1 MAATSAHRLFRILRA
16 LLLAGVFSGNLTMAH
31 AQTSSADT
39 SGADPLRVY
48 AAGSLREAF
57 TEIARVYES
66 RTGLKTQLTFGA
78 SGLLRERIEKG
89 EPAQVFAS
97 ADTQHPQRLH
107 AAAGSLWAE
116 PTLFV
121 RNQLCA
127 LAVPGL
133 KADPERLLD
142 LMLDP
147 AVKLGTSTPK
157 ADPSGD
163 YAWALF
169 RKADALRPGAYAA
182 LDARALK
189 LTGSPEAPQPPAGR
203 STYEWLITEGCADL
217 FLTYC
222 TNAVAVRKEVPR
234 MNVVQMPAALQ
245 VSAAYGL
252 TARSGDAAAAQFA
265 AYLLTP
271 EAQEVF
277 RRFGFGAP

>member
-1 MAATSAHRLFRILRA
+1 MTIKSTHGVLHMLQA
-16 LLLAGVFSGNLTMAH
+16 LLLVGVLPGGLNMAH
-31 AQTSSADT
+31 AQPSAAPAE
-39 SGADPLRVY
+39 GAPLRVY
-48 AAGSLREAF
+48 AAGSLREAL
-57 TEIARVYES
+57 TEAARAYEA
-66 RTGLKTQLTFGA
+66 RTGVKTQLTFGA

-107 AAAGSLWAE
+107 AMAASAWAQ

-127 LAVPGL
+127 LAVPQL
-133 KADPERLLD
+133 NADPAKLLG

-163 YAWALF
+163 YAWEVF
-169 RKADALRPGAYAA
+169 RKAEALKSGAYAA
-182 LDARALK
+182 LDAKALK
-189 LTGSPEAPQPPAGR
+189 LTGSPEAAQPPTGR
-203 STYEWLITEGCADL
+203 GAYEWLITEGRADL

-234 MNVVQMPAALQ
+234 MSVVQMPPALQ

-252 TARSGDAAAAQFA
+252 TARSGDGAAAQFS

-271 EAQEVF
+271 EAQDVF

>member
-1 MAATSAHRLFRILRA
+1 
-16 LLLAGVFSGNLTMAH
+16 MAH
-31 AQTSSADT
+31 AQPSASPAT
-39 SGADPLRVY
+39 TAVPLRVY
-48 AAGSLREAF
+48 AAGSLREAL
-57 TEIARVYES
+57 TEVARAYEA
-66 RTGLKTQLTFGA
+66 RTGVNTQLTFGA

-97 ADTQHPQRLH
+97 ADTQHPQRLY
-107 AAAGSLWAE
+107 AMAGNAWAQ

-127 LAVPGL
+127 LAVPQL
-133 KADPERLLD
+133 NADSGKLLD

-163 YAWALF
+163 YAWEVF
-169 RKADALRPGAYAA
+169 RKAEALRPGAYAA
-182 LDARALK
+182 LDAKALK

-203 STYEWLITEGCADL
+203 GAYEWLISEGRADL

-222 TNAVAVRKEVPR
+222 TNAVAVRKDVPR
-234 MNVVQMPAALQ
+234 VDIVQMPAALQ

-252 TARSGDAAAAQFA
+252 TARSGDATAGQFA
-265 AYLLTP
+265 AYLLMP

>member
-1 MAATSAHRLFRILRA
+1 M
-16 LLLAGVFSGNLTMAH
+16 VH
-31 AQTSSADT
+31 AQSSAPVVVD
-39 SGADPLRVY
+39 AAPLRVY
-48 AAGSLREAF
+48 AAGSLREALA
-57 TEIARVYES
+57 EVARVYES

-107 AAAGSLWAE
+107 AMAGGQWA
-116 PTLFV
+116 PPMLFV

-127 LAVPGL
+127 LAVPQLNAEPG
-133 KADPERLLD
+133 KLLD

-163 YAWALF
+163 YAWEVF
-169 RKADALRPGAYAA
+169 RKAEALKPGAYAA
-182 LDARALK
+182 LDAKALK

-203 STYEWLITEGCADL
+203 STYEWLITEGRADL
-217 FLTYC
+217 FLTYY

-252 TARSGDAAAAQFA
+252 TARSGDAAAGRFA
-265 AYLLTP
+265 DFLLSAT
-271 EAQEVF
+271 AQEVF
-277 RRFGFGAP
+277 SRFGFGAP

>member
-1 MAATSAHRLFRILRA
+1 
-16 LLLAGVFSGNLTMAH
+16 MAH
-31 AQTSSADT
+31 AQPSPANPGSAE
-39 SGADPLRVY
+39 PLRVY
-48 AAGSLREAF
+48 AAGSLREAL

-66 RTGLKTQLTFGA
+66 RTGLKTQMTFGA

-89 EPAQVFAS
+89 EPAQLFAS

-107 AAAGSLWAE
+107 ELSAGGNRWLP

-127 LAVPGL
+127 LAVPAL
-133 KADPERLLD
+133 KAEPDRLLD

-182 LDARALK
+182 LDAKALK
-189 LTGSPEAPQPPAGR
+189 LTGSPEAPPPPPGR
-203 STYEWLITEGCADL
+203 SVYEWLISEGRADL

-222 TNAVAVRKEVPR
+222 TNAVAVQKELPR
-234 MNVVQMPAALQ
+234 MSVVQIPAALQ

-252 TARSGDAAAAQFA
+252 TARGGDVAAGEFA
-265 AYLLTP
+265 GFLLSAP
-271 EAQEVF
+271 AQEVF

>member
-1 MAATSAHRLFRILRA
+1 
-16 LLLAGVFSGNLTMAH
+16 MAH
-31 AQTSSADT
+31 AQSPAVSAE
-39 SGADPLRVY
+39 GAAPLRVY
-48 AAGSLREAF
+48 AAGSLREAL
-57 TEIARVYES
+57 TEVARAYES
-66 RTGLKTQLTFGA
+66 RTGVKTQLTFGA

-97 ADTQHPQRLH
+97 ADTQHPQRLYS
-107 AAAGSLWAE
+107 AMGSAWAQ

-127 LAVPGL
+127 LAVPQL
-133 KADPERLLD
+133 NADSGKLLD

-147 AVKLGTSTPK
+147 AIKLGTSTPK

-163 YAWALF
+163 YAWEVF
-169 RKADALRPGAYAA
+169 RKAEALKPGAYTA
-182 LDARALK
+182 LDAKALK
-189 LTGSPEAPQPPAGR
+189 LTGSAEAPQPPPGR
-203 STYEWLITEGCADL
+203 STYEWLITEGRADL

-234 MNVVQMPAALQ
+234 MNVVQMPPALQ
-245 VSAAYGL
+245 LSAAYGL
-252 TARSGDAAAAQFA
+252 IARSGDAAAGQFA

>member
-1 MAATSAHRLFRILRA
+1 MAKPMHKAFHMLRV
-16 LLLAGVFSGNLTMAH
+16 LLLAGVFTGGLNMAH
-31 AQTSSADT
+31 AQTSAAAPA
-39 SGADPLRVY
+39 GQAPLRVY
-48 AAGSLREAF
+48 AAGSLREAL
-57 TEIARVYES
+57 TEAARAYET
-66 RTGLKTQLTFGA
+66 RTGARIELTFGA

-107 AAAGSLWAE
+107 AMAGSAWVQ

-127 LAVPGL
+127 LAVPHLNAEPG
-133 KADPERLLD
+133 KLLD

-163 YAWALF
+163 YAWEVF
-169 RKADALRPGAYAA
+169 RKAEALKPGAYAA

-203 STYEWLITEGCADL
+203 STYEWLITEGRADL

-234 MNVVQMPAALQ
+234 MSVVQMPPALQ

-271 EAQEVF
+271 EAQAVF

>member
-1 MAATSAHRLFRILRA
+1 MNGWLRLMVPLAAS
-16 LLLAGVFSGNLTMAH
+16 LAMSGVK
-31 AQTSSADT
+31 AQVAP
-39 SGADPLRVY
+39 PLQLY
-48 AAGSLREAF
+48 AAGSLREAM
-57 TEIARVYES
+57 TDIAQQFEAQSGRKVV
-66 RTGLKTQLTFGA
+66 LTFGA

-107 AAAGSLWAE
+107 ATAGNAWAQ
-116 PTLFV
+116 PALFV

-127 LAVPGL
+127 LAVPQL
-133 KADPERLLD
+133 NADSNKLLD

-163 YAWALF
+163 YAWEVF
-169 RKADALRPGAYAA
+169 RKAEALKPGAYAA
-182 LDARALK
+182 LDAKALK

-203 STYEWLITEGCADL
+203 GAYEWLISEGRADL

-222 TNAVAVRKEVPR
+222 TNAVAVRKDVPR
-234 MNVVQMPAALQ
+234 VNIVQMPPALQ

-252 TARSGDAAAAQFA
+252 TARSGDVAAAQFA
-265 AYLLTP
+265 GYLLTP

>member
-1 MAATSAHRLFRILRA
+1 
-16 LLLAGVFSGNLTMAH
+16 MAH
-31 AQTSSADT
+31 AQSPAASAE
-39 SGADPLRVY
+39 GAAPLRVY
-48 AAGSLREAF
+48 AAGSLREAL
-57 TEIARVYES
+57 TEVARAYES
-66 RTGLKTQLTFGA
+66 RTGVKTQLTFGA

-97 ADTQHPQRLH
+97 ADTQHPQRLYS
-107 AAAGSLWAE
+107 AAGSAWVQ

-127 LAVPGL
+127 LAVPQL
-133 KADPERLLD
+133 NADSGKLLD

-147 AVKLGTSTPK
+147 AVKLGTSTPR

-163 YAWALF
+163 YAWAVF
-169 RKADALRPGAYAA
+169 RKAEALKPGAYTA
-182 LDARALK
+182 LDSKALK
-189 LTGSPEAPQPPAGR
+189 LTGSPEAPQPPPGR
-203 STYEWLITEGCADL
+203 STYEWLITEGRADL

-222 TNAVAVRKEVPR
+222 TNAVAVRKEAPR

>member
-1 MAATSAHRLFRILRA
+1 
-16 LLLAGVFSGNLTMAH
+16 MAH
-31 AQTSSADT
+31 AQSPAASAAEAT
-39 SGADPLRVY
+39 APLRVY
-48 AAGSLREAF
+48 AAGSLREAL
-57 TEIARVYES
+57 TEVARVYES

-89 EPAQVFAS
+89 EAAQVFAS

-107 AAAGSLWAE
+107 AMAASAWAQ

-127 LAVPGL
+127 LAVPQLSAEPG
-133 KADPERLLD
+133 KLLN

-163 YAWALF
+163 YAWEVF
-169 RKADALRPGAYAA
+169 RKAEALKPGAYAA
-182 LDARALK
+182 LDAKALK

-203 STYEWLITEGCADL
+203 STYEWLITEGRADL

-234 MNVVQMPAALQ
+234 MNVLQMPLELQ

-277 RRFGFGAP
+277 LRFGFGAP